1 MSMAT
6 LTILGMYKYK
16 DGLFNQMNLPNGIN
30 KSDVIN
36 QILIDSSGFEVLYS
50 DFDFMQD
57 AIGLWSNSWYRT
69 FEKWVKA
76 LSIKYAPLEN
86 YDRIEEWSDSD
97 NSSTV
102 KSSNEN
108 RNLRNSVNSNRNL
121 NTLTRNTG
129 TDLTIHNVSP
139 FDTNAYA
146 SDSEDIVNLNNQSNV
161 SDTGSTSTVGNDLG
175 TVDTKDNGTSKSDRT
190 HKGRIHG
197 NIGVTTSQQMLREE
211 LNVARFNLVKKISD
225 VFVKEFCIILY

>member
-6 LTILGMYKYK
+6 LSILGMYKYK
-16 DGLFNQMNLPNGIN
+16 DGLFNKLNLPNGIS

-36 QILIDSSGFEVLYS
+36 QILLDSSSFEVLYS

-57 AIGLWSNSWYRT
+57 AIGLWSNTWYRT

-76 LSIKYAPLEN
+76 LSIEYAPLEN

-108 RNLRNSVNSNRNL
+108 RNLRN
-121 NTLTRNTG
+121 
-129 TDLTIHNVSP
+129 
-139 FDTNAYA
+139 
-146 SDSEDIVNLNNQSNV
+146 
-161 SDTGSTSTVGNDLG
+161 
-175 TVDTKDNGTSKSDRT
+175 
-190 HKGRIHG
+190 
-197 NIGVTTSQQMLREE
+197 
-211 LNVARFNLVKKISD
+211 
-225 VFVKEFCIILY
+225 